1 MIYVKDIIDRF
12 NGKLICGDI
21 NLLLDNFSHDTR
33 TIQDGDIYVGIRG
46 ESFDGNK
53 FYIDAFDKGAK
64 ACIVDNIDVNNIPD
78 KYKDK
83 TIVLVD
89 DSLKCIQDLARY
101 KRSLYNIP
109 VVGVTGSVGKTSTK
123 DMIYSVL
130 STKYKVLKTEGN
142 NNNHIGLPFTI
153 LRLKD
158 EDIMVIEMGMNN
170 FGEISFLTNIAKP
183 TMAVITNVGTA
194 HIGNLGSRENIMK
207 AKLEI
212 IEGLEGP
219 LVINNDNDILHDNID
234 YIKSLNKVITIGIDN
249 NSDYMA
255 KDINSDLTEFK
266 INNNDIK
273 CNIGNTAFIYN
284 SLVAYVMGILCNV
297 DIESITKGIEN
308 FKLTSNRLEFKKLNS
323 GVTLIDDTYN
333 ASLDSIKSSL
343 EILLRREGKRKIAV
357 IGDVLELGSFSENLH
372 EEIGKV
378 LLDSNLD
385 YIVTIGNETD
395 YTDKYLMCN
404 NYVNLKHFSNEKESY
419 EYISKLVKDGDLV
432 LFKGSHGMHLSN
444 IIKYLID
451 NDK

>member
-1 MIYVKDIIDRF
+1 MIYVKDIIDKF
-12 NGKLICGDI
+12 NGKLLCGDI
-21 NLLLDNFSHDTR
+21 NLVLDNFSHDTR
-33 TIQDGDIYVGIRG
+33 TIQNGDIYVGIKG

-53 FYIDAFDKGAK
+53 FYKDALDKGAK
-64 ACIVDNIDVNNIPD
+64 ACIVDNIDVNEIPD
-78 KYKDK
+78 KYKYK

-109 VVGVTGSVGKTSTK
+109 VIGVTGSVGKTSTK
-123 DMIYSVL
+123 DMIYAVL

-212 IEGLEGP
+212 IEGLNGP
-219 LVINNDNDILHDNID
+219 LVINNDNDILHSNID
-234 YIKSLNKVITIGIDN
+234 YIKSLNRVITIGIN
-249 NSDYMA
+249 NDSDYMA
-255 KDINSDLTEFK
+255 KDINSNLTEFK

-284 SLVAYVMGILCNV
+284 SLVAYVMGVLCNV
-297 DIESITKGIEN
+297 DIENVKDGIET
-308 FKLTSNRLEFKKLNS
+308 FKLTSNRLEFKKLNT

-343 EILLRREGKRKIAV
+343 EILIKREGKRKIAV
-357 IGDVLELGSFSENLH
+357 IGDVLELGSFSKSLH

-378 LLDSNLD
+378 LLNSNLD
-385 YIVTIGNETD
+385 YIVTIGNETN
-395 YTDKYLMCN
+395 YTDKYLIDN
-404 NYVNLKHFSNEKESY
+404 NYNNLKHFNNEKESY
-419 EYISKLVKDGDLV
+419 EYVEHLLNNGDLV